1 MNGIVDM
8 LKTSWQ
14 VMGGQ
19 ARRKFL
25 RYLVFTLVTD
35 AIASVALIVLSVMDA
50 LGVNPFGQLDILQAF
65 NLIIGLYVPLHL
77 FDRHGYLYCRC
88 LQGDQA

>member
-14 VMGGQ
+14 VMGEQ

-25 RYLVFTLVTD
+25 RYL
-35 AIASVALIVLSVMDA
+35 SS
-50 LGVNPFGQLDILQAF
+50 
-65 NLIIGLYVPLHL
+65 
-77 FDRHGYLYCRC
+77 C
-88 LQGDQA
+88 

>member
-14 VMGGQ
+14 VMGEQ

-25 RYLVFTLVTD
+25 RYLVFTLVAD
-35 AIASVALIVLSVMDA
+35 AIAATVRAA
-50 LGVNPFGQLDILQAF
+50 
-65 NLIIGLYVPLHL
+65 
-77 FDRHGYLYCRC
+77 
-88 LQGDQA
+88 QG